1 MSPIIKKLTLGVFAL
16 SALLLVWGGSW
27 YQGLLVWLVGLLG
40 LIWLD
45 KRHIERR
52 LSTILPKL
60 YVCAKPEEY
69 LEWLGDLRRE
79 LLLKNLFAEKLE
91 VYEMSGW
98 LYEVGRPH
106 LEAATHSDPL
116 ADEKSYRDP
125 LKNLEKH
132 LLSPADRHRRKL
144 NAWYALWITGGEA
157 FKAVKPQMV
166 RENIEASLEKV
177 PDSDPQKPIL
187 NLIGKLLIAKWAL
200 GHQQRLEAEKLLT
213 ELRETEVFN
222 LMFGEVNWHL
232 GQIEVQKKQKMKAE
246 YYFKVA
252 QNFADGTA
260 LEAEIPTE

>member
-1 MSPIIKKLTLGVFAL
+1 MSPIVKKLTLGVFAL

-106 LEAATHSDPL
+106 LETATPF
-116 ADEKSYRDP
+116 R
-125 LKNLEKH
+125 
-132 LLSPADRHRRKL
+132 PA
-144 NAWYALWITGGEA
+144 
-157 FKAVKPQMV
+157 
-166 RENIEASLEKV
+166 
-177 PDSDPQKPIL
+177 
-187 NLIGKLLIAKWAL
+187 
-200 GHQQRLEAEKLLT
+200 
-213 ELRETEVFN
+213 
-222 LMFGEVNWHL
+222 
-232 GQIEVQKKQKMKAE
+232 
-246 YYFKVA
+246 
-252 QNFADGTA
+252 
-260 LEAEIPTE
+260 